1 VAVKGGVR
9 LSGGEYRGRTLA
21 VPPGARPTE
30 GRVRE
35 ALFGIWSHQ
44 LDGARVLDLFA
55 ASGAV
60 GLEALGRG
68 ALSLVSVDADPRAVR
83 LLRANAEML
92 GLVKGVKGVEGGGT
106 SAATGP
112 VDIRRLSLPDGLPRL
127 ADAAPFDLVFA
138 DPPYRFDAHAELLA
152 GIAPL
157 LAAESEVAVEHAA
170 RTDLPPEVGRLVRAD
185 VRRYGESALSFY
197 RPLSFPGP

>member
-1 VAVKGGVR
+1 MAVKSGVR

-35 ALFGIWSHQ
+35 ALFGIWSYQ

-60 GLEALGRG
+60 GFEALGRG
-68 ALSLVSVDADPRAVR
+68 ALSLVAVDADPQAMR
-83 LLRANAEML
+83 LLRANAETL
-92 GLVKGVKGVEGGGT
+92 GLAGGGGT
-106 SAATGP
+106 AGTGP

-197 RPLSFPGP
+197 RPLSFPDP